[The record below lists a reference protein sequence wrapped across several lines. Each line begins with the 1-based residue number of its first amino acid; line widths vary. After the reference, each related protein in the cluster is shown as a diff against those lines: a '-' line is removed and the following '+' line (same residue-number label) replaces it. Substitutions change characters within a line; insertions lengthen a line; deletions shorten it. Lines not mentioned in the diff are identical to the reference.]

1 MARFSSLLAFCLLLF
16 SMLLGSAEA
25 QVRAQRGALRS
36 LRAWEEVPRS

>member
-25 QVRAQRGALRS
+25 QVRAQRGRVQMLWCLLPGA
-36 LRAWEEVPRS
+36 